1 MRLEDLGAAVGI
13 SGPAVYRHFPN
24 KEAVLVELLVDISEY
39 LLTGGQRV
47 ASTEKT
53 PAEVLGDLIDFH
65 LDFALTSPAL
75 IEIQDRDLQSL
86 TAAAHRKVRRMQR
99 EYVEIWVSVL
109 RRLDPTLEESDA
121 RTTAHA
127 AFGLMNS
134 TPFSANRTVSK
145 RSRILLRAMAT
156 GALGSEHPSV
166 SAPRGAVR
174 PARSH
179 KISPK
184 SASLARIDAGGP
196 LVERDPQCHS
206 GPLDEQPGGRQ
217 GLTTAEFVGDH
228 VRQSAQS
235 SCVEGHRRRAQV
247 CVAHDQPT
255 CAQDT
260 TLDLVRGLDE
270 ASRGAG
276 VDRLHAARSTSGGAT
291 ASSHASISASISRST
306 ARIDSSFV
314 LKCRKNGARGNSRRF
329 RDLVDGGGSDTA
341 LLEQV
346 ERSEGYL
353 VAGLAAPTLS
363 KVRHVRVHH
372 DHSFSLAP
380 TYQRKS
386 C

>member
-1 MRLEDLGAAVGI
+1 MTVDTRAPTSREVKKAERRAELLAAAATLFADRGFAGVRLEDLGAAVGI

-86 TAAAHRKVRRMQR
+86 PAAAHRKVRRMQR

-156 GALGSEHPSV
+156 GALGIDATGSV
-166 SAPRGAVR
+166 SGPRI
-174 PARSH
+174 P
-179 KISPK
+179 
-184 SASLARIDAGGP
+184 
-196 LVERDPQCHS
+196 
-206 GPLDEQPGGRQ
+206 
-217 GLTTAEFVGDH
+217 
-228 VRQSAQS
+228 
-235 SCVEGHRRRAQV
+235 
-247 CVAHDQPT
+247 
-255 CAQDT
+255 
-260 TLDLVRGLDE
+260 
-270 ASRGAG
+270 
-276 VDRLHAARSTSGGAT
+276 
-291 ASSHASISASISRST
+291 
-306 ARIDSSFV
+306 
-314 LKCRKNGARGNSRRF
+314 
-329 RDLVDGGGSDTA
+329 
-341 LLEQV
+341 
-346 ERSEGYL
+346 
-353 VAGLAAPTLS
+353 
-363 KVRHVRVHH
+363 
-372 DHSFSLAP
+372 
-380 TYQRKS
+380 
-386 C
+386 